1 MNNKPPT
8 AYTLRHHAAAADAS
22 SQNPNLEV
30 GMAVVVAE
38 TPDEAERDFGA
49 RYPGRVVLYTGWT
62 VWETGDVDWQ

>member
-1 MNNKPPT
+1 
-8 AYTLRHHAAAADAS
+8 
-22 SQNPNLEV
+22 
-30 GMAVVVAE
+30 MAVVVAE